1 MGTHSSILVWRTP
14 WSEEPDGPQYHA
26 TEHRPRQA
34 KAATVF
40 HPLSSGYERELQ
52 ARMENFLSESLE
64 AQRLEE
70 SWP

>member
-40 HPLSSGYERELQ
+40 HPLSSDYERELQ